1 MLEAEVHQVLQDVI
15 DFRLKKKEDLQAVE
29 YLVTRWGVSM
39 KFRFPQ

>member
-15 DFRLKKKEDLQAVE
+15 DFRLKKKDLEAVE